1 MTSPKHLSPQEFSE
15 QSGLSIA
22 SVRRYLRDGK
32 LPFAQPGGP
41 RGRILI
47 PPDALARL
55 AAHRMENSSRP
66 PLAANPPSRGERSG
80 RRNGPAR
87 SPPGGGGGHS
97 DRPTNPE
104 LPCHVD

>member
-1 MTSPKHLSPQEFSE
+1 MRLGTFPKHLSPQEFSQ

-47 PPDALARL
+47 PADALARI
-55 AAHRMENSSRP
+55 ATHRMDRLSAPPHASAPAVEGRAEGPSPRP
-66 PLAANPPSRGERSG
+66 GPVPAWRRGR
-80 RRNGPAR
+80 
-87 SPPGGGGGHS
+87 
-97 DRPTNPE
+97 E
-104 LPCHVD
+104 L

>member
-1 MTSPKHLSPQEFSE
+1 MPSPKNLSPQEFSE

-55 AAHRMENSSRP
+55 AVQQMDYPSTPS
-66 PLAANPPSRGERSG
+66 LAANPSIEGQAERPLQRSG
-80 RRNGPAR
+80 PVPAWRRGR
-87 SPPGGGGGHS
+87 
-97 DRPTNPE
+97 
-104 LPCHVD
+104 VF